1 LTRLHAGVIKFR
13 KKLERYFKYLKLSE
27 AVPNCTYWRKG
38 MLRTNV
44 EKNLK
49 EAKDGSRAATPDAR
63 AHSPPLFMDEPA
75 NKMR

>member
-1 LTRLHAGVIKFR
+1 
-13 KKLERYFKYLKLSE
+13 
-27 AVPNCTYWRKG
+27 

-63 AHSPPLFMDEPA
+63 AHSPLLFIDEPA